1 MSEAASSAPDEQSSP
16 SRRSDP
22 DQTAD
27 GVTQTCPQCGSILER
42 DHVHSCR
49 CRSQTVFCCPTCRA
63 NTAIIELT
71 QGELPPRYATQLER
85 DQRRL
90 QQQLSVETLSAYID
104 TSLPPGVYRVDR
116 IGPHEYRLVVPK
128 EESPDAIDMLVDRL
142 AVEHIGVEQR
152 GSKAIVFDERFTDE
166 PCGNSGKGDS
176 PDETPPRTDGG
187 GLVRSRSAPLPSR
200 RPLPQ
205 TGRQTKSLAYHTGEA
220 RTRRARTEEMR
231 VSLLQKGG
239 KYSVRSESGNTYE
252 VDLLAGTCSCPD
264 DVDTCKHLRRV
275 DLELRA
281 NRIPRPDGQLPYQ
294 NQ

>member
-1 MSEAASSAPDEQSSP
+1 MSEAPSATPDEQPSP
-16 SRRSDP
+16 DNRPDP
-22 DQTAD
+22 DATAEA
-27 GVTQTCPQCGSILER
+27 VAQTCPQCGSILER

-63 NTAIIELT
+63 NTAIVELT
-71 QGELPPRYATQLER
+71 QGELATRYATQLER

-90 QQQLSVETLSAYID
+90 QQQLSVETLAAHLD
-104 TSLPPGVYRVDR
+104 TSLQPGVYRVDR

-128 EESPDAIDMLVDRL
+128 TDSVDALDTLADRL
-142 AVEHIGVEQR
+142 TVDHIGIER
-152 GSKAIVFDERFTDE
+152 RAPEAIVFDERFTDR
-166 PCGNSGKGDS
+166 PCDNSRRPDS
-176 PDETPPRTDGG
+176 PGTETPRTDGG
-187 GLVRSRSAPLPSR
+187 SLAVSRSASIPSR

-205 TGRQTKSLAYHTGEA
+205 TGRQTETLAYHTGEA

-239 KYSVRSESGNTYE
+239 KYSVRSESENTYQ

-264 DVDTCKHLRRV
+264 NVETCKHLRRV

-281 NRIPRPDGQLPYQ
+281 NRIPRPDGQLPHQ